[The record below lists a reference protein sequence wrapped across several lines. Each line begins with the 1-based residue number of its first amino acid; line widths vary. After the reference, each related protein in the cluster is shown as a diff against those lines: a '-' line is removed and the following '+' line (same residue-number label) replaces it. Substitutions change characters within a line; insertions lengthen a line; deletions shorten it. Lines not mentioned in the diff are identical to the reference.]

1 MFKFDPFS
9 REVDVNPYPL
19 YQRLRDEFP
28 CYWSE
33 DAQCWALSRYA
44 DIVAANQDWQ
54 TFSSARGNMLDDI
67 PERTGVTLGTSD
79 PPRHDQMRNL
89 IQSAFAKRN
98 IDHLVAPAKALAD
111 EMIDAFIDAGRFEF
125 IADFSSPLTVG
136 VLSYV
141 LGIPH
146 DQYEL
151 LRRHVVLI
159 LQTDP
164 QTRKKTQASMEAFA
178 WLKDY
183 TAAQLED
190 RRQHP
195 GDDLLSLL
203 IEAEIDGEK
212 LNEREIHMISLTLIM
227 AGVESASS
235 FMAMLALNLA
245 DHPDTRRRVV
255 EDPKLLVAAMEESLR
270 FNTSAQRFRRTATR
284 DVELHGQTI
293 HAGDKVLMCYGS
305 GNRDERQ
312 FSHPDRYD
320 IDRGAIRHLGL
331 GTGKHFCVG
340 VPIARLLV
348 LAGMERL
355 LERIPEYHRS
365 SDELDWIPS
374 TTFRSPVTLGF
385 EFRR

>member
-9 REVDVNPYPL
+9 REVDANPYPL
-19 YQRLRDEFP
+19 YKRLRDDFP

-33 DAQCWALSRYA
+33 DAGCWALSRYA

-54 TFSSARGNMLDDI
+54 SFSSAKGNMLDDI

-98 IDHLVAPAKALAD
+98 IEHLVAPATSIAD
-111 EMIDAFIDAGRFEF
+111 EMIDHFIDAGRFEF

-146 DQYEL
+146 DQYET

-164 QTRKKTQASMEAFA
+164 ETRKKTQASMDAFT

-190 RRQHP
+190 RRKHP

-203 IEAEIDGEK
+203 IAAEIEGQK
-212 LNEREIHMISLTLIM
+212 LTEREIHMISLTLIM

-235 FMAMLALNLA
+235 FMAMMALNLA
-245 DHPDTRRRVV
+245 DYPDVRRRVV
-255 EDPKLLVAAMEESLR
+255 ADPKLLATAMEESLR

-312 FSHPDRYD
+312 FLNPDTYD
-320 IDRGAIRHLGL
+320 IDRGPIRHLGL

-355 LERIPEYHRS
+355 LKRIPEYHRTG
-365 SDELDWIPS
+365 DTLDWIPS
-374 TTFRSPVTLGF
+374 TTFRSPVALGF
-385 EFRR
+385 EF